1 VLSNAASG
9 FYLNLPIG
17 GLVVAVIFFIHI
29 PDRIVKSAKK
39 ATIMSTLSTLDIP
52 GFLLFAP
59 TSIMFLLALEW
70 GGTQYPWGDPKI
82 IGLFCGSAGMLVV
95 VLAWEYK
102 EGDAAMVPFSML
114 RNRIVYSASITL
126 FFFFG
131 ALLLFSYFLSIYF
144 QGVKGVTPMLSGV
157 YLLPG
162 ILAQMVA
169 AVASGLLG
177 MRPLFFNIDSLLM
190 LYSYPRR
197 LLLTFQHRQRHACNP
212 WIWIDQYFQT

>member
-1 VLSNAASG
+1 VYSNVALG

-17 GLVVAVIFFIHI
+17 GLVVAAIFFIHI

-39 ATIMSTLSTLDIP
+39 ATFMSTLSTLDIP

-70 GGTQYPWGDPKI
+70 GGTQYPWGDAKI
-82 IGLFCGSAGMLVV
+82 IGLFCGAAGMLLVF
-95 VLAWEYK
+95 LAWEYK
-102 EGDAAMVPFSML
+102 EGDAAMIPFSML
-114 RNRIVYSASITL
+114 KNRIVYSASITL

-131 ALLLFSYFLSIYF
+131 ALLLFSYYLSIYF

-162 ILAQMVA
+162 ILSQMVG
-169 AVASGLLG
+169 AVGSGLLS
-177 MRPLFFNIDSLLM
+177 MKYLPFNFDSLLM
-190 LYSYPRR
+190 LYSYTRR
-197 LLLTFQHRQRHACNP
+197 LLPAFQHHQRHACHS